1 MYILG
6 KLINA
11 MAELLSGGVERSY
24 LRDLNGIATQQGD
37 TISVR
42 YTGKLSNGN
51 VFDSNADG
59 IKPEFSFKLGSGQVI
74 KGWDTGLLGVSV
86 GDVVLLSIPADQAYG
101 ANATGSIPANSPL
114 NFQVEVLGRSNA
126 SGSERLSA
134 IQFGVPNSVL
144 QAYLATANSQEADLR
159 GLDAADQLVIG
170 PKGGVILAAAGNDSL
185 TGGLGNDLLAGGLGA
200 DIFVLSGGNDVIS
213 DFNQAEGDLLIGRTN
228 LQRSLIDTTTGLAIN
243 YSDGSSTLL
252 AGISSTG
259 FDAKKAFL
267 DLSEIS
273 TIPIKF
279 NGIAPEA
286 AQTRKSSISHDY
298 LASYR
303 DLTTI
308 IGNNLELASKHFYL
322 FGFQEGRSI
331 DRFNNAAYLEANP
344 GVANSAYF
352 RDHASEHFI
361 IYGSKEGRAAAIY

>member
-1 MYILG
+1 
-6 KLINA
+6 
-11 MAELLSGGVERSY
+11 MAEQLTGGVERSY
-24 LRDLNGIATQQGD
+24 ARDLIGVATQNGD

-42 YTGKLSNGN
+42 YTGKLLNGT

-59 IKPEFSFKLGSGQVI
+59 IKPEFSFQLGAGRVI
-74 KGWDTGLLGVSV
+74 KGWDTGLLGVNV
-86 GDVVLLSIPADQAYG
+86 GDVVFLSIPADQAYG

-114 NFQVEVLGRSNA
+114 NFQVEVLGRSNTTA
-126 SGSERLSA
+126 SERLSA
-134 IQFGVPNSVL
+134 LQFGVPNTVL
-144 QAYLATANSQEADLR
+144 QAYLATANSQEADLK
-159 GLDAADQLVIG
+159 GLDAADQLTIG
-170 PKGGVILAAAGNDSL
+170 PKGGAVLAAAGNDSL

-200 DIFVLSGGNDVIS
+200 DIFVLSVGNDVIS
-213 DFNQAEGDLLIGRTN
+213 DFNITEGDIIIGRAN
-228 LQRSLIDTTTGLAIN
+228 LQRSLVDTVSGLSIN

-267 DLSEIS
+267 DLSDIS
-273 TIPIKF
+273 TIPIKSG
-279 NGIAPEA
+279 GISPES
-286 AQTRKSSISHDY
+286 AQDRKKSISHDY
-298 LASYR
+298 LASYA
-303 DLTTI
+303 DLTTV

-322 FGFQEGRSI
+322 FAFQEGRSI

-352 RDHASEHFI
+352 RDRASEHFI

>member
-1 MYILG
+1 
-6 KLINA
+6 
-11 MAELLSGGVERSY
+11 MAEQLTGGVERSY
-24 LRDLNGIATQQGD
+24 ARDLIGVATQNGD

-42 YTGKLSNGN
+42 YTGKLLNGT

-59 IKPEFSFKLGSGQVI
+59 IKPEFSFQLGAGRVI
-74 KGWDTGLLGVSV
+74 KGWDTGLLGVNV
-86 GDVVLLSIPADQAYG
+86 GDVVFLSIPADQAYG

-126 SGSERLSA
+126 TASERLSA
-134 IQFGVPNSVL
+134 LQFGVPNTVL
-144 QAYLATANSQEADLR
+144 QAYLATANSQEADLK
-159 GLDAADQLVIG
+159 GLDAADQLTIG
-170 PKGGVILAAAGNDSL
+170 PKGGAVLAAAGNDSL

-200 DIFVLSGGNDVIS
+200 DIFVLSVGNDVIS
-213 DFNQAEGDLLIGRTN
+213 DFSITEGDIIIGRAN
-228 LQRSLIDTTTGLAIN
+228 LQRSLVDTVSGLSIN

-267 DLSEIS
+267 DLSDIS
-273 TIPIKF
+273 TIPIKSG
-279 NGIAPEA
+279 GISPES
-286 AQTRKSSISHDY
+286 AQDRKKSISHDY
-298 LASYR
+298 LASYA
-303 DLTTI
+303 DLTTV

-322 FGFQEGRSI
+322 FAFQEGRSI

-352 RDHASEHFI
+352 RDRASEHFI
-361 IYGSKEGRAAAIY
+361 IYGSKEGRAATIY

>member
-1 MYILG
+1 MP
-6 KLINA
+6 
-11 MAELLSGGVERSY
+11 ELLSGGVERSY
-24 LRDLNGIATQQGD
+24 LRDLNGIATQLGD

-42 YTGKLSNGN
+42 YTGKLSNGTA
-51 VFDSNADG
+51 FDSNADG
-59 IKPEFSFKLGSGQVI
+59 IKPEFSFQLGAGRVI
-74 KGWDTGLLGVSV
+74 KGWDTGLLGVDV

-126 SGSERLSA
+126 TASERLSA
-134 IQFGVPNSVL
+134 LQFGVPNTVL
-144 QAYLATANSQEADLR
+144 QAYLATANSQEADLK
-159 GLDAADQLVIG
+159 GLDAADQLTIG
-170 PKGGVILAAAGNDSL
+170 PKGGAVLAAAGNDSL

-200 DIFVLSGGNDVIS
+200 DIFVLSVGNDVIS
-213 DFNQAEGDLLIGRTN
+213 DFSITEGDIIIGRAS
-228 LQRSLIDTTTGLAIN
+228 LQRSLVDTVSGLSIN

-267 DLSEIS
+267 DLSDIS
-273 TIPIKF
+273 IIPIKSG
-279 NGIAPEA
+279 GISPES
-286 AQTRKSSISHDY
+286 AQDRKKSISHDY
-298 LASYR
+298 LASYA
-303 DLTTI
+303 DLTTV

-344 GVANSAYF
+344 GIANSAYF
-352 RDHASEHFI
+352 RDRASEHFI
-361 IYGSKEGRAAAIY
+361 IYGSK

>member
-1 MYILG
+1 
-6 KLINA
+6 

-24 LRDLNGIATQQGD
+24 LRDLNGIATQLGD

-59 IKPEFSFKLGSGQVI
+59 IKPEFSFQLGAGRVI
-74 KGWDTGLLGVSV
+74 KGWDTGLLGVNV
-86 GDVVLLSIPADQAYG
+86 GDVVFLSIPADQAYG

-126 SGSERLSA
+126 TASERLSA
-134 IQFGVPNSVL
+134 LQFGVPNTVL
-144 QAYLATANSQEADLR
+144 QAYLATTNSQEADLR
-159 GLDAADQLVIG
+159 GLDAADQLTIG
-170 PKGGVILAAAGNDSL
+170 TKGGAVLAAAGNDSL
-185 TGGLGNDLLAGGLGA
+185 TGDLGNDLLAGGLGA
-200 DIFVLSGGNDVIS
+200 DIFVLSVGNDVIS
-213 DFNQAEGDLLIGRTN
+213 DFNITEGDIIIGRAN
-228 LQRSLIDTTTGLAIN
+228 LQRSLVDTVSGLSIN

-252 AGISSTG
+252 ADISSTG

-267 DLSEIS
+267 DLSDIS
-273 TIPIKF
+273 TIPTKSG
-279 NGIAPEA
+279 GISPES
-286 AQTRKSSISHDY
+286 AQQRKNSISHDY
-298 LASYR
+298 LASYS
-303 DLTTI
+303 DLTTA

-352 RDHASEHFI
+352 RDRASEHFI
-361 IYGSKEGRAAAIY
+361 IYGSKEGCAATIY

>member
-1 MYILG
+1 
-6 KLINA
+6 
-11 MAELLSGGVERSY
+11 MAEQLSGGVERSY
-24 LRDLNGIATQQGD
+24 LRDLNGIATQLGD

-59 IKPEFSFKLGSGQVI
+59 IKPEFSFQLGAGRVI
-74 KGWDTGLLGVSV
+74 KGWDTGLLGVNV

-101 ANATGSIPANSPL
+101 AKATGSIPANSPL

-126 SGSERLSA
+126 TASERLSA
-134 IQFGVPNSVL
+134 LQFGVPNTVL
-144 QAYLATANSQEADLR
+144 QAYLATANSQEADLK
-159 GLDAADQLVIG
+159 GLDAADQLTIG
-170 PKGGVILAAAGNDSL
+170 PKGGAVLAAAGNDSL

-200 DIFVLSGGNDVIS
+200 DIFVLSVGNDVIS
-213 DFNQAEGDLLIGRTN
+213 DFNITEGDIIIGRAN
-228 LQRSLIDTTTGLAIN
+228 LQRSLVDTVSGLSIN

-267 DLSEIS
+267 DLSDIS
-273 TIPIKF
+273 TIPIKSG
-279 NGIAPEA
+279 GISPES
-286 AQTRKSSISHDY
+286 AQDLKKSINYDY
-298 LASYR
+298 LASYA
-303 DLTTI
+303 DLTTV

-352 RDHASEHFI
+352 RDRASEHYI
-361 IYGSKEGRAAAIY
+361 IYGSKEGRAATIY

>member
-1 MYILG
+1 MP
-6 KLINA
+6 
-11 MAELLSGGVERSY
+11 ELLSGGVERSY
-24 LRDLNGIATQQGD
+24 LRDLNGIATQLGD

-42 YTGKLSNGN
+42 YTGKLSNGTA
-51 VFDSNADG
+51 FDSNADG
-59 IKPEFSFKLGSGQVI
+59 IKPEFSFQLGAGRVI
-74 KGWDTGLLGVSV
+74 KGWDTGLLGVDV

-126 SGSERLSA
+126 TASERLSA
-134 IQFGVPNSVL
+134 LQFGVPNTVL
-144 QAYLATANSQEADLR
+144 QAYLATANSQEADLK
-159 GLDAADQLVIG
+159 GLDAADQLTIG
-170 PKGGVILAAAGNDSL
+170 PKGGAVLAAAGNDSL

-200 DIFVLSGGNDVIS
+200 DIFVLSVGNDVIS
-213 DFNQAEGDLLIGRTN
+213 DFNITEGDIIIGRAS
-228 LQRSLIDTTTGLAIN
+228 LQRSLVDTISGLSIN

-267 DLSEIS
+267 DLSDIS
-273 TIPIKF
+273 IIPIKSG
-279 NGIAPEA
+279 GISPES
-286 AQTRKSSISHDY
+286 AQDRKKSISHDY
-298 LASYR
+298 LASYA
-303 DLTTI
+303 DLTTV

-352 RDHASEHFI
+352 RDRSSEHFI
-361 IYGSKEGRAAAIY
+361 IYGSKEGRAATIY